1 MASISTRVMGGGAVG
16 PTGVVVVVVV
26 VVVPHEYAVCPSG
39 RAALLGGIQL
49 KLVCPRGV
57 IRYLL

>member
-1 MASISTRVMGGGAVG
+1 MASISTRVMGGVVVVET
-16 PTGVVVVVVV
+16 TGVVVVVVV

-57 IRYLL
+57 IRLL